1 MNENIEVGIADWSTI
16 CSLFS
21 EMFEGLGKV
30 EISDDMVSFQSLKPH
45 VATGITLD
53 SEGRILANMPLHA
66 IETEFQIVHFP
77 ADRQSIKLT
86 GENSTYE
93 YRIPPEILNL
103 R

>member
-1 MNENIEVGIADWSTI
+1 MNVDIEVKVSDWSTI

-21 EMFEGLGKV
+21 EMFEGLGKID
-30 EISDDMVSFQSLKPH
+30 ISDEMVSFQSLKPH

-53 SEGRILANMPLHA
+53 REGRILANMPLHA

-77 ADRQSIKLT
+77 AEKQSIKLT
-86 GENSTYE
+86 GENSVYE

>member
-1 MNENIEVGIADWSTI
+1 MNVEIDVKVSDWSTI
-16 CSLFS
+16 CSIFS

-30 EISDDMVSFQSLKPH
+30 EISNDIVSFQSLKPH

-53 SEGRILANMPLHA
+53 CEGRILANMPLHT

-77 ADRQSIKLT
+77 ADRQSIKLK
-86 GENSTYE
+86 GENSSYV
-93 YRIPPEILNL
+93 YRIPPEILSL

>member
-30 EISDDMVSFQSLKPH
+30 EISDEMVSFQSLKPH

-66 IETEFQIVHFP
+66 IETEFQVVHFP
-77 ADRQSIKLT
+77 ADKQSIKLT

>member
-1 MNENIEVGIADWSTI
+1 MNVDIEVKVSDWSKI

-21 EMFEGLGKV
+21 EMFEGLGKL
-30 EISDDMVSFQSLKPH
+30 EITENLISFQSLKPH

-77 ADRQSIKLT
+77 ADRQSIKLA
-86 GENSTYE
+86 GENSAYE
-93 YRIPPEILNL
+93 YRIPPEILKI

>member
-21 EMFEGLGKV
+21 EMFEGLGKIDV
-30 EISDDMVSFQSLKPH
+30 SENLISFQSLKPH

-53 SEGRILANMPLHA
+53 SKGRIFANMPLHA
-66 IETEFQIVHFP
+66 IETEFQIVYFP
-77 ADRQSIKLT
+77 ANKESIKLT

>member
-1 MNENIEVGIADWSTI
+1 MNVDIEVKVSDWSTI

-21 EMFEGLGKV
+21 EMFEGLGKID
-30 EISDDMVSFQSLKPH
+30 ISENLISFQSLKPH

-53 SEGRILANMPLHA
+53 SKGRIFANMPLHA
-66 IETEFQIVHFP
+66 IETEFQIVYFP
-77 ADRQSIKLT
+77 ANRQSIKLT

>member
-21 EMFEGLGKV
+21 EMFEGLGKID
-30 EISDDMVSFQSLKPH
+30 ISDDMVSFQSLKPH

-53 SEGRILANMPLHA
+53 REGRILANMPLHA

-77 ADRQSIKLT
+77 ADKQSIKLT
-86 GENSTYE
+86 GENSAYE

>member
-1 MNENIEVGIADWSTI
+1 MNEKIEVKIADWNAI
-16 CSLFS
+16 CSIFA

-30 EISDDMVSFQSLKPH
+30 EISDEMVSFQSLKPH

-53 SEGRILANMPLHA
+53 SEGRILANMPLHS

-77 ADRQSIKLT
+77 GDRQSIKLT

>member
-1 MNENIEVGIADWSTI
+1 MNVEIEVKVSDWSTI
-16 CSLFS
+16 CSIFS

-53 SEGRILANMPLHA
+53 CEGRILANMPLHA

-77 ADRQSIKLT
+77 AGRQSIKLT

>member
-1 MNENIEVGIADWSTI
+1 MNVDVEVKVSDWSTI
-16 CSLFS
+16 CSIFS

-30 EISDDMVSFQSLKPH
+30 EISDDMVSFQSQKPH

-66 IETEFQIVHFP
+66 VETEFQIVHFP
-77 ADRQSIKLT
+77 ANRQSIKLT

-93 YRIPPEILNL
+93 YRIPPKILNL

>member
-21 EMFEGLGKV
+21 EMFEGLGKID
-30 EISDDMVSFQSLKPH
+30 ISDDMVSFQSLKPH

-66 IETEFQIVHFP
+66 IETVFQIVHFS

>member
-1 MNENIEVGIADWSTI
+1 MNVDIEVKVSDWSTI
-16 CSLFS
+16 CSIFS

-66 IETEFQIVHFP
+66 IETEFQIGIFP
-77 ADRQSIKLT
+77 QINSQSNLQGRIRLM
-86 GENSTYE
+86 STEFLLKYC
-93 YRIPPEILNL
+93 I
-103 R
+103 

>member
-1 MNENIEVGIADWSTI
+1 MIEKIEVKIADWNTI
-16 CSLFS
+16 CSIFA

-30 EISDDMVSFQSLKPH
+30 EISDEMVSFQSLKPH

-77 ADRQSIKLT
+77 VDRQSIKLK

>member
-1 MNENIEVGIADWSTI
+1 MSVDVEVKVSDWSTI
-16 CSLFS
+16 CSIFS

-30 EISDDMVSFQSLKPH
+30 EISDDMVSFQSLEPH

-53 SEGRILANMPLHA
+53 RVGRILANMPLHA
-66 IETEFQIVHFP
+66 VETEFQIVHFP
-77 ADRQSIKLT
+77 ANRQSIKLT

-93 YRIPPEILNL
+93 YRIPPKILNL

>member
-1 MNENIEVGIADWSTI
+1 MNVDIEVKVSDWSTI
-16 CSLFS
+16 CSIFS
-21 EMFEGLGKV
+21 EMFEGLGRL
-30 EISDDMVSFQSLKPH
+30 EISEDLVSFKSLKPH

-77 ADRQSIKLT
+77 ANRQSIRLT
-86 GENSTYE
+86 GENSAYE

>member
-21 EMFEGLGKV
+21 EMFEGLGKID
-30 EISDDMVSFQSLKPH
+30 ISENLISFQSLKPH

-53 SEGRILANMPLHA
+53 SKGRIFANMPLHA
-66 IETEFQIVHFP
+66 IETEFQIVYFP
-77 ADRQSIKLT
+77 ANKESIKLT

-93 YRIPPEILNL
+93 YRIPSEILNL

>member
-21 EMFEGLGKV
+21 EMFEGLGKI
-30 EISDDMVSFQSLKPH
+30 EISENLISFQSLKPH

-53 SEGRILANMPLHA
+53 SKGRIFANMPLHS
-66 IETEFQIVHFP
+66 IETLFQIVHFP
-77 ADRQSIKLT
+77 DDRQSIKLT
-86 GENSTYE
+86 GENSAYE
-93 YRIPPEILNL
+93 YKIPPEILNL

>member
-1 MNENIEVGIADWSTI
+1 MNVDVEVKVSDWSTI
-16 CSLFS
+16 CSIFS

-30 EISDDMVSFQSLKPH
+30 EISDEMVSFQSLKPH

-66 IETEFQIVHFP
+66 IETEFQIVHFSKHKH
-77 ADRQSIKLT
+77 SIKLT
-86 GENSTYE
+86 GENSSYE

-103 R
+103 K

>member
-1 MNENIEVGIADWSTI
+1 
-16 CSLFS
+16 
-21 EMFEGLGKV
+21 MFEGLGKL
-30 EISDDMVSFQSLKPH
+30 EITENLISFQSLKPH

-86 GENSTYE
+86 GENSAYE
-93 YRIPPEILNL
+93 YRIPPEILKI

>member
-1 MNENIEVGIADWSTI
+1 MNVDIEVKVSDWSTI
-16 CSLFS
+16 CSIFS
-21 EMFEGLGKV
+21 EMFESLGKV
-30 EISDDMVSFQSLKPH
+30 EISDEMVSFQSLKPH

-93 YRIPPEILNL
+93 YRIPSEILNL